1 MKRISNLKRMRV
13 MKRLRQEDLAKRSGV
28 PVKCIGNYE
37 QFRRDINHARFITV
51 YKLAQGLGCDVM
63 DIVEKNE
70 LYIIANINKEILKFL
85 CRLLL

>member
-51 YKLAQGLGCDVM
+51 YKLAQGIGCDVM

-70 LYIIANINKEILKFL
+70 L
-85 CRLLL
+85 

>member
-1 MKRISNLKRMRV
+1 M
-13 MKRLRQEDLAKRSGV
+13 
-28 PVKCIGNYE
+28 KCIGNYE

-70 LYIIANINKEILKFL
+70 L
-85 CRLLL
+85 

>member
-1 MKRISNLKRMRV
+1 MKRISNLKKMRV

-63 DIVEKNE
+63 DIVEKTSYK
-70 LYIIANINKEILKFL
+70 L
-85 CRLLL
+85 

>member
-51 YKLAQGLGCDVM
+51 YKLA
-63 DIVEKNE
+63 
-70 LYIIANINKEILKFL
+70 
-85 CRLLL
+85 

>member
-37 QFRRDINHARFITV
+37 QFRRDINRARFITV
-51 YKLAQGLGCDVM
+51 YKLAQGLDCDIM
-63 DIVEKNE
+63 DIVEKDE
-70 LYIIANINKEILKFL
+70 L
-85 CRLLL
+85 